1 MQLMIG
7 TSILAWMPMVLI
19 AIANGLF
26 RERVL
31 ARRLSELPAHQASCA
46 TGVLLFG
53 LYVWLVISI
62 WRPES
67 SGEAIATG
75 LIWLVLTIAFEFL
88 FGRLVVGHPWSRLL
102 HDYNLFAGRLW
113 VLVLGWIALAPYLFF
128 QLQNHL

>member
-1 MQLMIG
+1 MSLIG
-7 TSILAWMPMVLI
+7 ASIGAWMPMVLI
-19 AIANGLF
+19 AITNGLF
-26 RERVL
+26 REQVL
-31 ARRLSELPAHQASCA
+31 ARRLCELRAHQTSCA

-62 WRPES
+62 WRPEC

-75 LIWLVLTIAFEFL
+75 LIWLALTIAFEFL

-113 VLVLGWIALAPYLFF
+113 ILVLCWIALAPYLFV
-128 QLQNHL
+128 QLQNRL